1 MRRPGA
7 SARKPGERRVVVTG
21 MGAVSSLGTG
31 VRPFIE
37 GIRAGRSG
45 IGPAAEFDTAGFE
58 HTRAGEVRDFSPG
71 SLLRGTDP
79 ARWGRSGQFA
89 AVAARLAFE
98 DAAIDPTS
106 PHSPALERT
115 AACFGTTNGES
126 QVLERLVAQWATD
139 GLDGPDGLG
148 SPDGLDTTVSTDST
162 DDLYGLGGI
171 SPRLVGQADAGRIA
185 AAAASELGLGGEV
198 LTFGT
203 ACAAGNYAIGY
214 ACDLIRGG
222 AADAALC
229 GGADASNRAT
239 HAGFHRLGALAEGE
253 PRPFDAHRDGIV
265 TAEGGAAL
273 LLEPLDAALARG
285 ARIYA
290 EVLGYGVTCDARHM
304 TNPDASSI
312 ADCVRAAHADAGVKP
327 GDVGYICAHGTGTRA
342 NEAAEVRAVRAVFG
356 DRVPPISSIKSML
369 GHTMGAASAFGA
381 VVSCAALYEGFLPPN
396 ATLREVD
403 PELGPGLDCVP
414 GRARAARPG
423 VVQNHGFAFGGNN
436 AITVFGEV
444 TQ

>member
-7 SARKPGERRVVVTG
+7 GPGAGPGAAARKPGERRVVVTG

-31 VRPFIE
+31 VRPFVD

-71 SLLRGTDP
+71 SRLRRTDP

-98 DAAIDPTS
+98 DAAIAPDS

-126 QVLERLVAQWATD
+126 QVLERLVAQWVTD
-139 GLDGPDGLG
+139 GLDEIDGIDRPDGPDGL
-148 SPDGLDTTVSTDST
+148 SS
-162 DDLYGLGGI
+162 
-171 SPRLVGQADAGRIA
+171 RLVGQADAGRIA
-185 AAAASELGLGGEV
+185 AAAASELGLGGDV

-203 ACAAGNYAIGY
+203 ACAAGNYAISY

-222 AADAALC
+222 AADAAVC

-253 PRPFDAHRDGIV
+253 PRPFDTDRDGIV

-304 TNPDASSI
+304 TNPDPSSI
-312 ADCVRAAHADAGVKP
+312 AECVRAAHADAGVKP

-342 NEAAEVRAVRAVFG
+342 NEAAEVRAVREVFG
-356 DRVPPISSIKSML
+356 ERVPPISSIKSML

-444 TQ
+444 AQ